1 MSDKIRIVHL
11 VRQYAPSVGGLEDA
25 VANLC
30 KHLAAMP
37 DLHVRVVTLDRLFS
51 EPERTLPRA
60 TTIDGIPV
68 ARISWHGSSRYPL
81 ALSVLKPLEQTDLVH
96 VHAVDFFFDY
106 MAWTKPIHRL
116 PLVASTHGGFFHTDF
131 AARAKKAYFE
141 TVTRASCKAYHT
153 ICASSENDAATFRRI
168 APKKTVAIENGVNID
183 KWADAGSPE
192 ATRTLLFIGRW
203 SSNKRVPLLIDLLA
217 ALRAG
222 GTDWRLIVA
231 GVPDAE
237 TEESLAAH
245 AREAGVAAAVEI
257 HVKPDDDAL
266 KGLIGRSGYI
276 ASASAYEGFGITIVE
291 GLSAGLQPVVTPL
304 APFLKL
310 VDALGDGVVIDT
322 ADLAATAGRLE
333 EAFRRHSGDFP
344 ARRAAAMA
352 LAARYAWPGVAQRF
366 REIYDRA
373 LAKRRRRP
381 E

>member
-1 MSDKIRIVHL
+1 MPDRIQIVHL

-30 KHLAAMP
+30 KHLSDMP
-37 DLHVRVVTLDRLFS
+37 DLRVRVVTLDRLFS
-51 EPERTLPRA
+51 DPERVLPRA
-60 TTIDGIPV
+60 ATVDGIPV
-68 ARISWHGSSRYPL
+68 ARIPWHGSSRYPL
-81 ALSVLKPLEQTDLVH
+81 ALSVLKPLEQADLVH

-116 PLVASTHGGFFHTDF
+116 PLVASTHGGFFHTEF

-141 TVTRASCKAYHT
+141 TVTRASCRAYHT

-168 APKKTVAIENGVNID
+168 APKKTIAIENGVNVD
-183 KWADAGSPE
+183 KWAGAGSPE
-192 ATRTLLFIGRW
+192 ATRTLIFIGRW
-203 SSNKRVPLLIDLLA
+203 SSNKRVPLLIDLIA

-237 TEESLAAH
+237 TEESLAAY
-245 AREAGVAAAVEI
+245 ARDKEVAAAVEV
-257 HVKPDDDAL
+257 HVKPDVAAL
-266 KGLIGRSGYI
+266 KELIARAGYV
-276 ASASAYEGFGITIVE
+276 ASASAYEGFGLTIVE
-291 GLSAGLQPVVTPL
+291 GLSAGLLPVVSPL

-310 VDALGDGVVIDT
+310 VDALGDGVVIDA
-322 ADLAATAGRLE
+322 ADLAASAGRLE
-333 EAFRRHSGDFP
+333 AAYRRHAEDFP

-366 REIYDRA
+366 REVYDRA
-373 LAKRRRRP
+373 LARRRP
-381 E
+381 RK